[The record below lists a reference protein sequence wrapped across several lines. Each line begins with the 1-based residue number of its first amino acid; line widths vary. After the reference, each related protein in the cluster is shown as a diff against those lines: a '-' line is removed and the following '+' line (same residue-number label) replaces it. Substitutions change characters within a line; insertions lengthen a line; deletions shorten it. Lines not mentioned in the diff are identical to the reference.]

1 MPTVFTHVAVAIAV
15 NVALPPQTSRPRL
28 ATLAIVC
35 SVLPDLD
42 ILGFYFGFPYGSMFA
57 HRGFFHSPFFNL
69 IIAYA
74 AMAVFFRDLESFSP
88 KWFRYFLC
96 LFLVG
101 ASHGLLDALTNG
113 GSGVA
118 FLAPFDST
126 RFFLPWTP
134 LPASPIRIRSFLS
147 RWGWEVMKS
156 EFLWIWGPFFSA
168 ALLARMAR
176 ALSAKEFAKG

>member
-1 MPTVFTHVAVAIAV
+1 MPTVFTHAAVAIAA
-15 NVALPPQTSRPRL
+15 NSLCRLKSGALVWQPWPL
-28 ATLAIVC
+28 
-35 SVLPDLD
+35 SVQSFR
-42 ILGFYFGFPYGSMFA
+42 ISISSGSSSDSPMGMFA

-69 IIAYA
+69 VIASRLWG
-74 AMAVFFRDLESFSP
+74 FFFGIWKASRRNGFGIFSIS
-88 KWFRYFLC
+88 
-96 LFLVG
+96 FLVG

-134 LPASPIRIRSFLS
+134 IPVSPIRIRSFLS

-156 EFLWIWGPFFSA
+156 EFLWIWVPFFSA